1 MSCLKHLVG
10 SSGADT
16 HDLAPTGRRQPAM
29 SFFKG
34 LFGSR
39 GVPPEERA
47 AIEQY
52 LSAADPLLR
61 QLESEYRQWL
71 DRGGIVRGT
80 DATGVNDPKGEHS
93 GVFVW
98 RTIETERNFTQ
109 LETPA
114 RVRRMHD
121 TYVDCVEARHR
132 AAQTMY
138 ESLQVADVR
147 SPQAALQEA
156 SRILNEAESL
166 QKQADQ
172 MRQVLEKQIA

>member
-1 MSCLKHLVG
+1 
-10 SSGADT
+10 
-16 HDLAPTGRRQPAM
+16 M
-29 SFFKG
+29 SFLKG
-34 LFGSR
+34 LFGSKDL
-39 GVPPEERA
+39 PPEERA
-47 AIEQY
+47 AIDKY
-52 LSAADPLLR
+52 LAAADPLLR

-71 DRGGIVRGT
+71 DRVGIVRGT

-114 RVRRMHD
+114 RARRMHD
-121 TYVDCVEARHR
+121 TYVDCVEARHQ
-132 AAQTMY
+132 AAQRMY
-138 ESLQVADVR
+138 EALQLADVR

-156 SRILNEAESL
+156 SRILGEAETL

-172 MRQVLEKQIA
+172 LRQDIEKQIA